1 MFCGKEYLQLF
12 ASAKSR
18 PRTLSFT
25 MSRNARIEEVEDDP
39 EDFDITEYDPRAQN
53 RNIAP
58 FTPPPFLDPAEFA
71 AHFHAHGNLQTQ
83 FINESESAA
92 FKGYQIIYP
101 IYFDLAKSR
110 EEGRRVNKN
119 YAVGNPLAREI
130 VDCCK
135 INGLET
141 VFEPTKCHPKDWANP
156 GRVRVLLKKDGVP
169 QYSLIKNS
177 TDTSTSE

>member
-1 MFCGKEYLQLF
+1 
-12 ASAKSR
+12 
-18 PRTLSFT
+18 

-39 EDFDITEYDPRAQN
+39 GDFDISEYDPRAQN
-53 RNIAP
+53 RNIVP

-71 AHFHAHGNLQTQ
+71 AHFHAQGDLKTQ

-92 FKGYQIIYP
+92 FKSYQIIYP
-101 IYFDLAKSR
+101 IYFDVTRSR

-119 YAVGNPLAREI
+119 YAVENPLAREI

-135 INGLET
+135 FNGLET

-156 GRVRVLLKKDGVP
+156 GRVRILLKKDGVP
-169 QYSLIKNS
+169 QNGHIKNS
-177 TDTSTSE
+177 TDTATTSEYSSI